1 MPEKK
6 QVLDTVLY
14 TTESKKSKGRT
25 NASLKAEDPAN
36 EEEFN
41 RIVAD
46 NAIGE
51 TQDNVH
57 TTGNDRRTGGGGNR

>member
-1 MPEKK
+1 MPEK
-6 QVLDTVLY
+6 LDTVLY
-14 TTESKKSKGRT
+14 TTESTKSKNRT
-25 NASLKAEDPAN
+25 EASLKAKLEDPAN
-36 EEEFN
+36 EEEFQ

-57 TTGNDRRTGGGGNR
+57 TTGNDRRTGGGSNR